1 MMVTPLTKA
10 IHDTETNL
18 TKKETGSCTFSN
30 KQPTILSDPE
40 RPYRP
45 VGKLRLD
52 LHPNFIDAF
61 CVVLCIFIHFVR
73 FVIQIREIVGYSF
86 VGSCSLLVFEIF
98 FTNFAALAFE

>member
-52 LHPNFIDAF
+52 LHTNFIDAF
-61 CVVLCIFIHFVR
+61 VAIPLRV
-73 FVIQIREIVGYSF
+73 
-86 VGSCSLLVFEIF
+86 EIF
-98 FTNFAALAFE
+98 FGVTFYTFRLRLHA